1 MKSHVLL
8 IMRHAKADRAGHA
21 DADFDRTLTDRG
33 ERDAKKMG
41 AWLKKKKIIPDM
53 IVSSPAAR
61 AERTA
66 LIVSREIGFDP
77 AGIVMDKKIYEA
89 SLADLLK
96 VTAAYARAAGCLLLI
111 GHNPGLEELL
121 DYLSSDEP
129 ETNSAGK
136 TMTTAAIAV
145 LDYGTG
151 PISTGKASAQLM
163 CLVRPHD

>member
-1 MKSHVLL
+1 MNSHVLL
-8 IMRHAKADRAGHA
+8 IMRHAKSDWSDHTA
-21 DADFDRTLTDRG
+21 ADFDRTLTDRG
-33 ERDAKKMG
+33 KRDAKKMG
-41 AWLKKKKIIPDM
+41 AWLKKKKIIPDK

-77 AGIVMDKKIYEA
+77 AGIIWDRGIYDA
-89 SLADLLK
+89 SLEDLLK
-96 VTAAYARAAGCLLLI
+96 VIPGYARKTPCLLLI

-121 DYLSSDEP
+121 DYLSSDQP

-136 TMTTAAIAV
+136 VMTTAAIAV

-151 PISTGKASAQLM
+151 PISTGKASAQLI
-163 CLVRPHD
+163 CLTRPRA